1 MMDYMAAQ
9 EETTGDQELIL
20 NDNNDEDSVYIA
32 ALGDYLEDDAART
45 REGAWVHEAQDVQA
59 ILLQRRGT
67 RGT

>member
-32 ALGDYLEDDAART
+32 ALGDYLE
-45 REGAWVHEAQDVQA
+45 G
-59 ILLQRRGT
+59 LQPLSG
-67 RGT
+67 GGEDL